1 MATRRGEAHHI
12 MVRYEKNI
20 KNALRSSDPL
30 AQGFYAFCAAAAR
43 NRYVTKWKKKKQPR
57 GTEEGGGLK

>member
-1 MATRRGEAHHI
+1 MTTRRGEAHHI

-30 AQGFYAFCAAAAR
+30 AQGFYAFCAATAR
-43 NRYVTKWKKKKQPR
+43 HGYVAKWKEAKKHAGNGQHSR
-57 GTEEGGGLK
+57 

>member
-1 MATRRGEAHHI
+1 MTTRRAKAHHI

-30 AQGFYAFCAAAAR
+30 AQGFYGFCAAAAHY
-43 NRYVTKWKKKKQPR
+43 RYVVKWKKEKAAPR
-57 GTEEGGGLK
+57 DC